1 MPVLKLKHCIIHDVD
16 MDEQDPKRRIVE
28 LFVNE
33 EDVFEMLDSIN
44 PKNIIKY
51 LDQRKIPHRDALQI
65 NVKTIDGCLPPK
77 TCKNKRSRAI
87 NGLYEAASRA
97 NHKLARAR
105 ELLEQ
110 YGANVVLADDTQ
122 QD

>member
-1 MPVLKLKHCIIHDVD
+1 MPTLTLKHCTIADVQ
-16 MDEQDPKRRIVE
+16 MDEQDTSKRVVKI
-28 LFVNE
+28 FINE
-33 EDVFEMLDSIN
+33 EDFFDMLDHVN

-51 LDQRKIPHRDALQI
+51 LDMRKIEHRDALQI

-97 NHKLARAR
+97 NKKLSRAY
-105 ELLEQ
+105 ELQ
-110 YGANVVLADDTQ
+110 QVYGKNTQ
-122 QD
+122 INDNTNG